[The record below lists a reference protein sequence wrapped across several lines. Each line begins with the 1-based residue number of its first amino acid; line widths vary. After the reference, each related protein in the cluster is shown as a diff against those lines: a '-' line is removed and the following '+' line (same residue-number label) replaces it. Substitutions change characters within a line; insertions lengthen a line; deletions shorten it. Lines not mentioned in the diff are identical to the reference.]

1 MEPGA
6 QSQSNRHD
14 ETSYPWARGS
24 NRNASPHVTF
34 LRSAVFHHQDESEQR
49 GPEVR
54 GGTRPWEET
63 AFEALF
69 RTHFGGVYRLVFRI
83 VGSRPEAEDLVQET
97 FVRCYRNGSPT
108 DAAFPIRAWL
118 YRVATNLAL
127 NAQPDHGR
135 LRARHERAD
144 NVGAVVG
151 DPACDPVEQIA
162 REEQRT
168 RVRQILDTLHPRQS
182 RLLILRHAGLSYQE
196 LAKTLEIAPGSVGT
210 LLARAEAAF
219 EKAYRS
225 TTGSTVPTGERKPD
239 REV

>member
-1 MEPGA
+1 
-6 QSQSNRHD
+6 
-14 ETSYPWARGS
+14 
-24 NRNASPHVTF
+24 
-34 LRSAVFHHQDESEQR
+34 VFHHQDASEQR

-54 GGTRPWEET
+54 GGARPWEET

-108 DAAFPIRAWL
+108 DAAFPTRAWL

-127 NAQPDHGR
+127 NAQRDRRR
-135 LRARHERAD
+135 LRARHERA
-144 NVGAVVG
+144 AVVEAAAQ
-151 DPACDPVEQIA
+151 DPAWDPIDGIA
-162 REEQRT
+162 REEERA

-196 LAKTLEIAPGSVGT
+196 LAQTLDIAPGSVGT
-210 LLARAEAAF
+210 LLTRAEAAF
-219 EKAYRS
+219 EKLYRS
-225 TTGSTVPTGERKPD
+225 ATGSVIPNRDGKPGH
-239 REV
+239 EV